1 MHLAFP
7 CYVIESDI
15 EEHFDYSKYLYN
27 LVYKQSILT
36 YKKIMLLLQ
45 IIPEEFVKRFK
56 GEIPGKIT
64 LETKNHCSYI
74 IGVTKQQEKLV
85 LTAGWGNFVETF
97 ALQMGDTIVFRYNGN
112 SKFSVIIFDNLGC
125 ENALSVV
132 VDPFVAPAQERYTK
146 VIKTV
151 NCSNIHPQSAQMQSP
166 VESMNTSYVPPQPM
180 ERQTPTSR
188 VNGPLMELMES
199 PPTKRQRRLQTD
211 KSCQGNM
218 AAINNFSS
226 ESSGLSNFNIE

>member
-1 MHLAFP
+1 
-7 CYVIESDI
+7 
-15 EEHFDYSKYLYN
+15 
-27 LVYKQSILT
+27 
-36 YKKIMLLLQ
+36 LLLQ